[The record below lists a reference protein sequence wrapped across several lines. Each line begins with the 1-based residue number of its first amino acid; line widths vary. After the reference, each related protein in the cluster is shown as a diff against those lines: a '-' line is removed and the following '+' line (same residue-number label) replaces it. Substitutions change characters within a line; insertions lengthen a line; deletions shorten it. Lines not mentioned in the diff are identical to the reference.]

1 MKWRKRSNSSIEH
14 PSGAIVAA
22 EYDEAGATLYA
33 AFGPE
38 GSGDVP
44 LPSAWTQELLTTLF
58 DVKPVA
64 QERAFAHARRPLG
77 VFDDAELAREWVE
90 SIYGAAE
97 KPAERRRE

>member
-1 MKWRKRSNSSIEH
+1 MRWRKRSNSSIEH

-44 LPSAWTQELLTTLF
+44 LPSAETQALIDKLF
-58 DVKPVA
+58 GIKSAA
-64 QERAFAHARRPLG
+64 QERAFAHARKPLG
-77 VFDDAELAREWVE
+77 VFDSAEAARAFVQGM
-90 SIYGAAE
+90 YGAAE
-97 KPAERRRE
+97 KP